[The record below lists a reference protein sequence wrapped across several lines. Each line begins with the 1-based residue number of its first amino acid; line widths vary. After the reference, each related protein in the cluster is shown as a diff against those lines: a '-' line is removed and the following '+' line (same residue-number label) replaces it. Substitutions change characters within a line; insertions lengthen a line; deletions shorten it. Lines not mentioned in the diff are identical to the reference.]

1 MAGTGLSHIRK
12 KPSELLFIVIA
23 HLFITLF
30 ALSILL
36 PLMYIV
42 QITFSTTGDAQ
53 FRIYPKGFTLDHY
66 KFVITRGLI
75 IRPLLNSLYLTAV
88 STSVSLGLT
97 VLLAYP
103 LSRRELIGRRTFN
116 FLLILPMMISLGFL
130 PKFLLIKQLGLIDTY
145 TAIVFASAISAY
157 NTIIMRNYF
166 QHLPDSVID
175 SARIDGCKETRI
187 LLQIIIPMSKPVI
200 ATITLFYMMGMW
212 NKYFDIILYINNPLK
227 HTLQVILRSMIMGE
241 DRIRDSSGEA
251 AQFAENIRYTTI
263 VVAII
268 PVMIVYPFLQKYF
281 AKGIILGSVKG

>member
-1 MAGTGLSHIRK
+1 MTGAGLSHIRK
-12 KPSELLFIVIA
+12 KPSELLYIVFA
-23 HLFITLF
+23 HVFITLF

-145 TAIVFASAISAY
+145 AAIVFASAISAY

-281 AKGIILGSVKG
+281 AKGIMLGSVKG